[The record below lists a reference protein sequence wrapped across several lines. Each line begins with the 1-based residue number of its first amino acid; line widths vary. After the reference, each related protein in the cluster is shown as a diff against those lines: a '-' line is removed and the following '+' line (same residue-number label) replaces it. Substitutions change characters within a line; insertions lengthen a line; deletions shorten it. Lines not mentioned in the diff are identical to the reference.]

1 MREPSML
8 VRESAVEQL
17 EERQNDWADSK
28 SVVVL
33 DFVCNLAFVSVDA
46 FVIVLSSDEK
56 SNTPLRVL
64 IIGYGLQCVMHMFC
78 VCVEYRKRS
87 NRIQISPYS
96 MEDQYLESGSQ
107 RVCKYNVLIYM
118 VDYLILLGIFW
129 WPRANTRITSALMVL
144 YSVSWYQ
151 CVLCGFLCCTGL
163 CGRHCGLLLLPL
175 HHCSSIRSGKTS
187 SFELLRKERQK
198 VFQETQKSN
207 PDLRKND
214 FDFTEKQVEVM
225 KSKLSGVRKVMR
237 RR

>member
-17 EERQNDWADSK
+17 EERQNDWADS
-28 SVVVL
+28 
-33 DFVCNLAFVSVDA
+33 N
-46 FVIVLSSDEK
+46 DEK

-107 RVCKYNVLIYM
+107 RYNVLIYM
-118 VDYLILLGIFW
+118 VDHLILLGIFW
-129 WPRANTRITSALMVL
+129 WPRANTRITSPLMVL

>member
-1 MREPSML
+1 ML

-107 RVCKYNVLIYM
+107 SFAKHLEY
-118 VDYLILLGIFW
+118 
-129 WPRANTRITSALMVL
+129 ANTM
-144 YSVSWYQ
+144 
-151 CVLCGFLCCTGL
+151 F
-163 CGRHCGLLLLPL
+163 
-175 HHCSSIRSGKTS
+175 
-187 SFELLRKERQK
+187 SFIWW
-198 VFQETQKSN
+198 TI
-207 PDLRKND
+207 
-214 FDFTEKQVEVM
+214 
-225 KSKLSGVRKVMR
+225 
-237 RR
+237 